1 MRFGRIAAAG
11 ITAAAMALGTG
22 AVATAETGPSGFE
35 EHLFNGSST
44 SAQAFENWFAG
55 GEFVEPEVQTMDLRH
70 LKVNEFQ
77 TAEPGEVIY
86 KDDQGR
92 FWVKRD
98 TAIK

>member
-1 MRFGRIAAAG
+1 MRVGRIAAAS
-11 ITAAAMALGTG
+11 ITAAIALDTG
-22 AVATAETGPSGFE
+22 PVATAETVE

-44 SAQAFENWFAG
+44 SAQAFEDWFAG
-55 GEFVEPEVQTMDLRH
+55 GEFVEPEVPTLDLRR

-92 FWVKRD
+92 FWVNRD